1 MPASGD
7 ELSEREL
14 EILRLLATGASNKE
28 IAQKLFI
35 SANTVKVHLRNIFAK
50 IAVSSR
56 TEAAMY
62 AVNAGLV
69 PSSAKADLGEAAGAD
84 VDAVKSAEQRKIPLW
99 AFVAGAL
106 LGLILAAT
114 IYYQFI
120 VQRAM
125 LPGNDAIS
133 STPPRWQALAP
144 MPTARYGLAAASY
157 GDYVF
162 AIGGHTAEGV
172 TAAVEYYDFQNKTWK
187 SAAAKPTPVYEINA
201 AVIGGKIYVP
211 GGRLASGE
219 VTDVLEIYDPVSDQW
234 QQGAKLPTPLS
245 AYALAAFE
253 GKLYL
258 FGGWDGKQAMRTV
271 FKYDPQQDAWQEK
284 PPMSIARAYSGAA
297 VVGRKIYVLGGYDGQ
312 KALDISQLYLPD
324 QEENNASF
332 VWQAAPK
339 MPEKIYAMGAT
350 SIADIVY
357 VVGGL
362 SEGERRYPALT
373 YFDQTG
379 EWREIESPP
388 ADIEAWMGIAAR
400 ATNLIVLGGRGQSQI
415 LPDASLYQAIYTV
428 SFPIVVK

>member
-69 PSSAKADLGEAAGAD
+69 PSKTQTEQEGVATADLGEVRG
-84 VDAVKSAEQRKIPLW
+84 ERLRKIPLW
-99 AFVAGAL
+99 VFIAGAL
-106 LGLILAAT
+106 LGLILAVV
-114 IYYQFI
+114 YYQFI
-120 VQRAM
+120 VQHAA
-125 LPGNDAIS
+125 PAGSNVIGSA
-133 STPPRWQALAP
+133 PPRWQALAP

-157 GDYVF
+157 GDFVF
-162 AIGGHTAEGV
+162 AIGGHMTDGV
-172 TAAVEYYDFQNKTWK
+172 TAVVERYDFRDQSWK
-187 SAAAKPTPVYEINA
+187 SVAAKPTAVYEIHA

-219 VTDVLEIYDPVSDQW
+219 VTDVLEIYDPVNDQW
-234 QQGAKLPTPLS
+234 QQGAKLPLPVS

-258 FGGWDGKQAMRTV
+258 FGGWDGKQVYSTV
-271 FKYDPQQDAWQEK
+271 YAYDPQQNVWQEK

-312 KALDISQLYLPD
+312 KVLDISQVYLPD

-332 VWQAAPK
+332 VWQEAPG
-339 MPEKIYAMGAT
+339 MPEKIYAMGVT

-362 SEGERRYPALT
+362 GEGERCFPAMT

-379 EWREIESPP
+379 EWGEIESPP
-388 ADIEAWMGIAAR
+388 TDVDAWMGILVR
-400 ATNLIVLGGRGQSQI
+400 ATNLIVLGGKRRAQV
-415 LPDASLYQAIYTV
+415 LPDTSLYQAIYTV

>member
-69 PSSAKADLGEAAGAD
+69 PSQAKAEQGETTVADLG
-84 VDAVKSAEQRKIPLW
+84 AVKGVEQRKIPLW
-99 AFVAGAL
+99 VFVAGML
-106 LGLILAAT
+106 LGLTLAAAL
-114 IYYQFI
+114 YYQFI
-120 VQRAM
+120 ARRAA
-125 LPGNDAIS
+125 LPGSSAIS
-133 STPPRWQALAP
+133 STPQRWQALAP

-157 GDYVF
+157 GDFVF

-172 TAAVEYYDFQNKTWK
+172 TAAVERYDFRDKTWK
-187 SAAAKPTPVYEINA
+187 SATDKPTPVYEINA

-211 GGRLASGE
+211 GGRLASGK
-219 VTDVLEIYDPVSDQW
+219 VTDALEIYDPVNDQW
-234 QQGAKLPTPLS
+234 QQGAKLPAPVS

-258 FGGWDGKQAMRTV
+258 FGGWDGEQVYSTV
-271 FKYDPQQDAWQEK
+271 YAYDPQQDVWQEK
-284 PPMSIARAYSGAA
+284 PPMSVARAYSGAV

-312 KALDISQLYLPD
+312 RALDISQVYLPD
-324 QEENNASF
+324 QEKNSASSA
-332 VWQAAPK
+332 WQEAPS
-339 MPEKIYAMGAT
+339 MPEKIYAMGVT

-357 VVGGL
+357 VLGG
-362 SEGERRYPALT
+362 SGEEGRQYLALV
-373 YFDQTG
+373 FLEQTREWSMIEDLPKDMG
-379 EWREIESPP
+379 EFIGLTNQG
-388 ADIEAWMGIAAR
+388 A
-400 ATNLIVLGGRGQSQI
+400 NLILLGGKSKNQPSQKA
-415 LPDASLYQAIYTV
+415 LLYQAIFTV
-428 SFPIVVK
+428 SIPIIVR